1 MGGGGAM
8 RAAAKVAGIT
18 LGNGGLRALTQEI
31 FSVSAASRM
40 ASSAPPVTAMV
51 SSAEHAN
58 SVALSQSQVDVQRPC
73 LEFDDWE
80 FAGSEEELMVTAG
93 ESLPRVVFG
102 GVPSIEEAKEATSEL
117 CDVLEKV
124 YLSSP
129 KSVGYDGLLIADH
142 HPSSSVPSSNSQV
155 LETKA
160 CVTSQSTRVSGE
172 PMHAIQAFR
181 LLNESSRVQNIVAS
195 IVHDPNVWNAV
206 SENQELQQFL
216 QSRKNGM
223 NLPNQ
228 SSLETGDT
236 SSVSGESTAG
246 SRPKAVFQKIKLT
259 VVDMLSSLSDYFQN
273 FFEVDKAS
281 ANANGS
287 ARLNSLDT
295 ALEASFMG
303 LAVMAIMVILF
314 KRD

>member
-18 LGNGGLRALTQEI
+18 LGNSGLRALTQES

-58 SVALSQSQVDVQRPC
+58 SVALSQSQIDVQGPC
-73 LEFDDWE
+73 WEFDDWE
-80 FAGSEEELMVTAG
+80 FAGSEEELMVGAG

-102 GVPSIEEAKEATSEL
+102 GVPSLEEAKEATSEL
-117 CDVLEKV
+117 CNSLEKV

-129 KSVGYDGLLIADH
+129 KSIGYDGLLIADH
-142 HPSSSVPSSNSQV
+142 HPSLSVQSNSQV

-160 CVTSQSTRVSGE
+160 CVTSQSTPVSGE
-172 PMHAIQAFR
+172 PTHAIQAFR

-195 IVHDPNVWNAV
+195 IVHDPNVWNSV
-206 SENQELQQFL
+206 LENQELQQFL
-216 QSRKNGM
+216 QSRTNGM
-223 NLPNQ
+223 YLPDE
-228 SSLETGDT
+228 SSVKTGDI

-246 SRPKAVFQKIKLT
+246 SRPKAVFKKIKLT

-287 ARLNSLDT
+287 ARLNSLET

-303 LAVMAIMVILF
+303 LAVMAIMVILI
-314 KRD
+314 KRE